1 MLSKFFGGSWNCGGG
16 REAVGGK
23 GAQKLPLQVVL
34 HDRSGDFCEGLDQEG
49 RTPTELDKLNDFD
62 EDSGLGEGE
71 AEGKSLIFLRAGKG
85 KLRVTHANALKHN
98 GGRKKNEI

>member
-1 MLSKFFGGSWNCGGG
+1 MADHGIAGEGG
-16 REAVGGK
+16 RLSGGK
-23 GAQKLPLQVVL
+23 GPRNCHSKWFFMTGPAIFVK
-34 HDRSGDFCEGLDQEG
+34 GLTRKG

-98 GGRKKNEI
+98 GGRKKNEIYQTNK